1 MIEFC
6 VKNPKAK
13 VIDTLFSQGKFIGY
27 YMGIMIISTYPNKKS
42 ISKTANTVVNKRL
55 AACVNYAKISS
66 VYIWKGKIENTKEFL
81 ALFKTTQ
88 KTKEL
93 LKKEITKTHPY
104 EVPEILELRM
114 DSVSKSYLDWLVEST
129 YHDKPKNRNNTSKR

>member
-13 VIDTLFSQGKFIGY
+13 VIDTLFSQVNLSVT
-27 YMGIMIISTYPNKKS
+27 MGIVIISTYPNKKS
-42 ISKTANTVVNKRL
+42 ISKIANMVVKKRL
-55 AACVNYAKISS
+55 AACVNYTKIGS
-66 VYIWKGKIENTKEFL
+66 VYTWKGKMENTEEFL

-88 KTKEL
+88 KIKEL

-104 EVPEILELRM
+104 DVPEILELKM
-114 DSVSKSYLDWLVEST
+114 DSVSKPYLDWLVEST
-129 YHDKPKNRNNTSKR
+129 YNRKSKNRNNSSKR